1 MCSCIYM
8 EIKIYGIIKLFFF
21 FCILIVIF
29 DDVLNK
35 CKNCL
40 KIDKYF
46 FFNIII
52 IKIIVLSYICILEG

>member
-8 EIKIYGIIKLFFF
+8 KIKIYGIIKFFF

-35 CKNCL
+35 CKNCF
-40 KIDKYF
+40 KIDKYL